1 MPLAVLPF
9 AFLLTFPFGE
19 PLRISPCGLAVTSR
33 LRGNHFSVVY
43 SSPMGEGQ
51 TQATGIDNQLFYDAF
66 VASPIGIALED
77 LEGRPLFV
85 NPALC
90 AMLGFSEEEMRKK
103 HCAEFSPPEDAEK
116 DWACFEQLR
125 AGLIDRYQLDK
136 RFFRRDGSM
145 IWGRLSI
152 SLLNNRPSS
161 LVVAMV
167 EDITERKTAQEDLLR
182 NAAIV
187 ESSQDAIISK
197 SLQGVIRTW
206 NSGARRMLGYTEEEA
221 IGRSIFMIIPSE
233 LHDEE
238 KSILRRLA
246 AGERIENYETASV
259 SKDGKRI
266 DVSLTISP
274 VADAAGTIIGASVI
288 ARDITQRKLAD
299 DALSKMSQKLIE
311 AHEEERNWI
320 ARELHDDINQRVALL
335 AVELE
340 RLNQEPADTARL
352 REEDRRTHSR
362 CRDTKLGCH
371 AACDR
376 NPPSATVS

>member
-9 AFLLTFPFGE
+9 AIPKHFCLRFPLAR
-19 PLRISPCGLAVTSR
+19 PLVSPCGLAVTSR

-103 HCAEFSPPEDAEK
+103 HCVEFSPPEDAEK

-125 AGLIDRYQLDK
+125 AGLIDRYQVDK

-221 IGRSIFMIIPSE
+221 IGRSIFMIILPSCTT
-233 LHDEE
+233 
-238 KSILRRLA
+238 RRRA
-246 AGERIENYETASV
+246 F
-259 SKDGKRI
+259 
-266 DVSLTISP
+266 
-274 VADAAGTIIGASVI
+274 
-288 ARDITQRKLAD
+288 
-299 DALSKMSQKLIE
+299 
-311 AHEEERNWI
+311 
-320 ARELHDDINQRVALL
+320 
-335 AVELE
+335 
-340 RLNQEPADTARL
+340 
-352 REEDRRTHSR
+352 
-362 CRDTKLGCH
+362 
-371 AACDR
+371 
-376 NPPSATVS
+376 